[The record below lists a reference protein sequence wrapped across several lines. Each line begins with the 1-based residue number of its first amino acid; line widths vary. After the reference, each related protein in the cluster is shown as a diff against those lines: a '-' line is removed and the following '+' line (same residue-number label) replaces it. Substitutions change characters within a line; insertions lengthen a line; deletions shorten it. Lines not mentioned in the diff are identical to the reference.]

1 MKRILFACDLDNTL
15 LFSRSHFQE
24 TPDGASEGTPLVCV
38 EFLDGKEQGFFSQ
51 RSIALLRKVIQHIC
65 FVPVTTRSVEQYR
78 RITWPEGCQPAL
90 ALTCN
95 GAILL
100 EQNEPDATWLA
111 ESGCRVAPFMSEL
124 RRLHALLELDGDFLR
139 CRMVDDMFLF
149 ARCTDN
155 VNAKD
160 AARKY
165 QELTTDLT
173 AQHSGKKLYFF
184 PPELDKGSA
193 LARLWERKNFDELW
207 CAGDSEM
214 DAPMLRQ
221 AHLALIPSEFPV
233 ELTEVPGRRVVVY
246 GRDIQF
252 AEQILQHV
260 LNEAFLRQDLS
271 SDRHRNWKTTTMT

>member
-15 LFSRSHFQE
+15 LFSRSHFPE
-24 TPDGASEGTPLVCV
+24 TLPEGMPEEELPVCV
-38 EFLDGKEQGFFSQ
+38 ERLDGREQGFFSF
-51 RSIALLRKVIQHIC
+51 RTIVLLRQVSQRIC
-65 FVPVTTRSVEQYR
+65 FVPVTTRSMEQYR
-78 RITWPEGCQPAL
+78 RIVWPEGCQPAM

-100 EQNEPDATWLA
+100 KQGEPDAAWLA
-111 ESGCRVAPFMSEL
+111 ESWRRVAPHMAEL
-124 RRLHALLELDGDFLR
+124 HRLHTLLAPDEDFLR
-139 CRMVDDMFLF
+139 CCMVDGMFLF
-149 ARCTDN
+149 ARCADN

-165 QELTTDLT
+165 QGLTTNLT

-193 LARLWERKNFDELW
+193 LARLRKRQNFDELW

-214 DAPMLRQ
+214 DTPMLRQ
-221 AHLALIPSEFPV
+221 AHLALIPAEFPV
-233 ELTEVPGRRVVVY
+233 KLTEVPGQRVVVY
-246 GRDIQF
+246 GRGIQF

-260 LNEAFLRQDLS
+260 LNDASLRQDLRS
-271 SDRHRNWKTTTMT
+271 GWHRN